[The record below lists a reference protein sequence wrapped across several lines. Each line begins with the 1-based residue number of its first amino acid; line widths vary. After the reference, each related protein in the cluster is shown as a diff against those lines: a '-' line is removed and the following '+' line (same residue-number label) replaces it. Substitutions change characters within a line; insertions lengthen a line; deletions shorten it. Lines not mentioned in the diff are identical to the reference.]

1 MQQLKQDRGLIRY
14 PDRGARNEPVDPL
27 TDKEKKQLEE
37 NVWEKCRNG
46 YVRRLIKSGLLA
58 DYDEIEDLTGEAYIF
73 FHNIMSKFDKSKCGK
88 IQEYDEEGSDKGK
101 TLEFYFKNYFYGRI
115 NFVACEV
122 RDQKK
127 KRGIGPRSGQGTV
140 MEVSF
145 DAKHTGDFS
154 EYEYEHEVTG
164 EIFSALNK
172 KSDDFKRFF
181 YESYRVEFKQ
191 SELRERWG
199 NKYNKLKN
207 ELTKFKKQL
216 QKNHYATFVK
226 ETGRERKRTKS
237 NT

>member
-14 PDRGARNEPVDPL
+14 PDRGARNEPVEPL
-27 TDKEKKQLEE
+27 TKKDKKQLEE
-37 NVWEKCRNG
+37 NVWEWCRNG

-58 DYDEIEDLTGEAYIF
+58 DYDEIQDLEGEAYIF
-73 FHNIMSKFDKSKCGK
+73 FHNIMGKFDKSKCGK
-88 IQEYDEEGSDKGK
+88 IQEFDEEGDDKGK
-101 TLEFYFKNYFYGRI
+101 TLEFYFKAYFSGRI

-145 DAKHTGDFS
+145 DAKYTSDFS

-164 EIFSALNK
+164 EIFAALNK
-172 KSDDFKRFF
+172 KSDDFQRFF

-191 SELRERWG
+191 SELRDRWG

-207 ELTKFKKQL
+207 ELTKFKKHL
-216 QKNHYATFVK
+216 QTNHYAKFVEDAGGNRRKK
-226 ETGRERKRTKS
+226 EK
-237 NT
+237 